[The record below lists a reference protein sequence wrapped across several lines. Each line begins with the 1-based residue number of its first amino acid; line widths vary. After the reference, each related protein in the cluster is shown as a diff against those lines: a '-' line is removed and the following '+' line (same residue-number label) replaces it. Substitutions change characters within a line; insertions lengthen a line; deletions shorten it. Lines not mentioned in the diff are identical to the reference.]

1 MRVQLEQ
8 CHELRVHKEAC
19 QLSDIMSSAL
29 NGWFVWIGVST
40 RVRADEKP
48 RLRADVGCRG
58 RSLRAGSITPRTHPH
73 TLSCQARD

>member
-29 NGWFVWIGVST
+29 NG
-40 RVRADEKP
+40 
-48 RLRADVGCRG
+48 
-58 RSLRAGSITPRTHPH
+58 
-73 TLSCQARD
+73 